1 MIIKRLISAFLVS
14 TIMLLN
20 GFTSIYASELSD
32 QRLNNSIYSPDNQL
46 SNDSTDSDID
56 QAENEPIDAQSNDL
70 SKEGTAESEV
80 STSDNA
86 NGYMKE
92 VSKDSGLT
100 SEDNGENQIINGPIF
115 HCNYQSIADGDFMK
129 KDGSPLDR
137 ILDETVYQSKLEE
150 DKTLGDVID
159 KINKDLAPHAFSVVG
174 FSTSPDGELA
184 YFAPKDRDVK
194 ISDIKSD
201 LYVIWTKAKKYNI
214 SLSIKDNDERV
225 DLPLTVNTGTW
236 IGETMEEIAD
246 NFKIT
251 LANGASKSFILP
263 GDTEILR
270 DEDTFENGWNITI
283 DDSSYKITS
292 ITDEKTT
299 NKTYDEFNINILVE
313 KIKKPMK
320 ASAKDVPNTGIF
332 DDIKPFILAL
342 GLSIIGIC
350 LIAYQKLAISRRT
363 YEWFI
368 RNRRVFSKSK
378 I

>member
-14 TIMLLN
+14 TIILLN
-20 GFTSIYASELSD
+20 GFTSIYAGELSN
-32 QRLNNSIYSPDNQL
+32 QPLENEVVSPDK
-46 SNDSTDSDID
+46 DSSKDSVDSDINEGQKEVANPVGES
-56 QAENEPIDAQSNDL
+56 QAEGNIYLDEGNEADKAN
-70 SKEGTAESEV
+70 ESLN
-80 STSDNA
+80 SDMPTSDLA
-86 NGYMKE
+86 NG
-92 VSKDSGLT
+92 
-100 SEDNGENQIINGPIF
+100 EDTANQASAGPIF
-115 HCNYQSIADGDFMK
+115 HTNYQSIADGDFMK

-150 DKTLGDVID
+150 DRTLGDVID
-159 KINKDLAPHAFSVVG
+159 KINKDFAPHFFSVVG
-174 FSTSPDGELA
+174 FATSPDGELS

-194 ISDIKSD
+194 ISDIKSE
-201 LYVIWTKAKKYNI
+201 LYVKWTKAKKYNI
-214 SLSIKDNDERV
+214 SLSIKDNDEKV

-263 GDTEILR
+263 GDTEIVR
-270 DEDTFENGWNITI
+270 DEATFENGWNITI

-299 NKTYDEFNINILVE
+299 NESYNEFNINIIAE
-313 KIKKPMK
+313 RIKKPMK

-332 DDIKPFILAL
+332 DSIKPFILAI
-342 GLSIIGIC
+342 GLSLIGIC
-350 LIAYQKLAISRRT
+350 LIAYQKLSISRRT

>member
-14 TIMLLN
+14 TIILLN
-20 GFTSIYASELSD
+20 GFTSTYAGELSN
-32 QRLNNSIYSPDNQL
+32 QPLEKEVVSPDK
-46 SNDSTDSDID
+46 DSSKDSVDSDINEGQKEVANPVGES
-56 QAENEPIDAQSNDL
+56 QAEENIYLDEGNEADKAN
-70 SKEGTAESEV
+70 ESLN
-80 STSDNA
+80 SDMPTSDLASGEDTA
-86 NGYMKE
+86 NQA
-92 VSKDSGLT
+92 SA
-100 SEDNGENQIINGPIF
+100 GPIF
-115 HCNYQSIADGDFMK
+115 HTNYQSIADGDFMK

-137 ILDETVYQSKLEE
+137 ITDETFYQSKLEE
-150 DKTLGDVID
+150 DKTLGHVID
-159 KINKDLAPHAFSVVG
+159 KINKDLAPDNFSVVG
-174 FSTSPDGELA
+174 FATSPDGELA

-194 ISDIKSD
+194 ISDIKSE

-214 SLSIKDNDERV
+214 SLLVKDNDEKV
-225 DLPLTVNTGTW
+225 DLPLTLNTGTW
-236 IGETMEEIAD
+236 MAETMEVIAD

-270 DEDTFENGWNITI
+270 DEATFENGWNITI

-299 NKTYDEFNINILVE
+299 NETYNEFNINIFAE

-332 DDIKPFILAL
+332 DSIKPFILAL
-342 GLSIIGIC
+342 GLSFIGIC
-350 LIAYQKLAISRRT
+350 IIAYQKLAISRRD

-368 RNRRVFSKSK
+368 GNRRIFSKSK